1 LVKDPRYLL
10 GFLLVIL
17 LFGLAFAIALGK
29 VEETSSFGLHDL
41 LETLKI
47 LTAAFAGWAFA
58 QQKPAP

>member
-1 LVKDPRYLL
+1 L